1 MGETIQFNMTSKN
14 TGNVEITGG
23 SISNELFR
31 HDDGTYGMG
40 CPESIPDPWLVGKT
54 FTCTPDYTISQ
65 DDIDAGSVS
74 STTRVDG
81 YLPLGDAVTTSSTAT
96 QTLHR
101 TAGVATSV
109 NATMRDSDSVAGDS
123 AGDTIQYIIKLI
135 NEGTT
140 TLTGINVSSA
150 LLMA

>member
-1 MGETIQFNMTSKN
+1 
-14 TGNVEITGG
+14 
-23 SISNELFR
+23 
-31 HDDGTYGMG
+31 
-40 CPESIPDPWLVGKT
+40 GKT

-65 DDIDAGSVS
+65 DDIDAGSVR

-81 YLPLGDAVTTSSTAT
+81 YLPLGDAVTTSSSIT

-109 NATMRDSDSVAGDS
+109 NATMRDSDLVPGDS
-123 AGDTIQYIIKLI
+123 AGDTIQYMIQLV

-140 TLTGINVSSA
+140 TLTGISVSSA
-150 LLMA
+150 LL